1 MSQTDDNVK
10 SDKIKALV
18 LAKECYAMKLELLTN
33 ATVVDDVL
41 RFVASHDATPT
52 KTERANSD
60 DTVTVDKE
68 NSDSNDVQRSE
79 ENHSHGQ
86 QSTAT
91 KSNNSIF

>member
-1 MSQTDDNVK
+1 MSQTNDSVK
-10 SDKIKALV
+10 SDKIKALS

-33 ATVVDDVL
+33 ATVVDGAI
-41 RFVASHDATPT
+41 RFVASYNATST

-68 NSDSNDVQRSE
+68 NGGSNDVQRSE

-91 KSNNSIF
+91 KTNNSIF